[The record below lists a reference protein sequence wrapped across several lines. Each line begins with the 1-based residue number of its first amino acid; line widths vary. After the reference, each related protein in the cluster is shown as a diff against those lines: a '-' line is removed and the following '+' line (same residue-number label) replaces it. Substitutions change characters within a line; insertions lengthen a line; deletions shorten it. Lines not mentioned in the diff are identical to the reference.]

1 MTEVGGFGAGEGAWI
16 WGEGTCRLLNHL
28 ECKGQGHPRKNGFIL
43 NVISVTI
50 ETLREIMGSWVL
62 GHRGSS
68 HLVQLPHPA
77 EEQTKRIHQF
87 VCVGWGEW
95 VPEFSFHPCPT
106 M

>member
-50 ETLREIMGSWVL
+50 ETLREIMGS
-62 GHRGSS
+62 
-68 HLVQLPHPA
+68 
-77 EEQTKRIHQF
+77 
-87 VCVGWGEW
+87 
-95 VPEFSFHPCPT
+95 
-106 M
+106 